1 MLHIEGNYQMSS
13 RPGMLQKMANLQETV
28 PFSVQGPLTLQHE
41 LVLLWVYV
49 FIGKVNRQAL

>member
-1 MLHIEGNYQMSS
+1 MLHIEGNDHISN
-13 RPGMLQKMANLQETV
+13 RPGLLQKVANLQEAV
-28 PFSVQGPLTLQHE
+28 PFSIQGPLTLQHE